1 VNSDADIQKA
11 LDAVVLYRVDSEK
24 GEGKDL
30 AKAYGIRAYPTFVM
44 TNSNGQPIDLWL
56 GYSKGVFIKTLS
68 QATMDP
74 ATIDEKKARFENQPD
89 LHSALTLAR
98 YSSSN
103 RQFKDAVAYYMQ
115 AEVLKADSL
124 SDYTYDIFDNVSD
137 GFAKEVFSYDDLS
150 KAGDAALAAKAND
163 SETRIDVARRMAYAA
178 SEGGRSDEVARY
190 LQKGLDLVSNSDD
203 PTLKEKRAE
212 LMVDYSLM
220 VKHDTATA
228 MEYKRA
234 SMPED
239 WMEDAGQLNNF
250 AWWCFENQV
259 NLDEAE
265 GLSRKSVE
273 LAKPGREKAMNLDTL
288 AEIVNAKGRTRE
300 ALELSRKSAKED
312 PSDQYF
318 QKQVERF
325 EKDLSGKQ

>member
-1 VNSDADIQKA
+1 VNSDDDIQNA
-11 LDAVVLYRVDSEK
+11 LDAIVLYRVDAEK

-30 AKAYGIRAYPTFVM
+30 AKTYGIRAYPTFIM
-44 TNSNGQPIDLWL
+44 TSDNGQPIDLWL

-68 QATMDP
+68 QATMDL

-115 AEVLKADSL
+115 AQVLNTDSS
-124 SDYTYDIFDNVSD
+124 SDYTYDIFDNTSE
-137 GFAKEVFSYDDLS
+137 GFDKQVFSYDDMS

-163 SETRIDVARRMAYAA
+163 GEMRIDVARRMAYAA
-178 SEGGRSDEVARY
+178 SGSGRSDEVARY
-190 LQKGLDLVSNSDD
+190 LQTGLDLVSNSDD

-228 MEYKRA
+228 TEYKKA
-234 SMPED
+234 SMPEN
-239 WMEDAGQLNNF
+239 WMEDAGQLNAF
-250 AWWCFENQV
+250 AWWCFENKV

-265 GLSRKSVE
+265 RLSRKSIE

-288 AEIVNAKGRTRE
+288 AEIVNAMGKTRE
-300 ALELSRKSAKED
+300 ALELSKKSAKED

-325 EKDLSGKQ
+325 EKDLSGK